1 MLSRGR
7 SPRAVQRVTE
17 WSAEPQT
24 RGPAC
29 LKRNRGPGSAVHHF
43 VLHRA
48 RDTRG
53 ENCLF
58 RGQEPARAFSMK
70 SVRST
75 FFQSGIA
82 EIFFSLSS
90 ASAWPVM

>member
-1 MLSRGR
+1 M
-7 SPRAVQRVTE
+7 
-17 WSAEPQT
+17 
-24 RGPAC
+24 
-29 LKRNRGPGSAVHHF
+29 SAVTRVCDALWRCSADAGSRLAATSKKATGVPGLQRITN
-43 VLHRA
+43 VLRCA
-48 RDTRG
+48 RDTGG
-53 ENCLF
+53 EICLF
-58 RGQEPARAFSMK
+58 RGHEPARAFSMK